1 MMSTCVVLAGHGSR
15 NAEAN
20 ASLKALAA
28 ELERKLGERAY
39 PAFLEMAE
47 PSIETTIKGCVVS
60 GAERVV
66 LVPYFLHPG
75 MHVRRDLV
83 EIIDAARLAYPAVR
97 FEMSDFFG
105 SHPGVPDLLAD
116 LVEHAVKG

>member
-20 ASLKALAA
+20 ASLKTLAA
-28 ELERKLGERAY
+28 ELERTLGERSY

-83 EIIDAARLAYPAVR
+83 EIIDAARLAYPKVQ
-97 FEMSDFFG
+97 FEMADFFG
-105 SHPGVPDLLAD
+105 SHPGVPGLLAD
-116 LVEHAVKG
+116 LAQRAVKG

>member
-20 ASLKALAA
+20 ASLKTLAS
-28 ELERKLGERAY
+28 ELEGKLGERTY

-47 PSIETTIKGCVVS
+47 PSIETTLKGCAIS

-83 EIIDAARLAYPAVR
+83 EIIDAARLAYPGVQ
-97 FEMSDFFG
+97 FDISDFFG

-116 LVEHAVKG
+116 LAQRAVKG